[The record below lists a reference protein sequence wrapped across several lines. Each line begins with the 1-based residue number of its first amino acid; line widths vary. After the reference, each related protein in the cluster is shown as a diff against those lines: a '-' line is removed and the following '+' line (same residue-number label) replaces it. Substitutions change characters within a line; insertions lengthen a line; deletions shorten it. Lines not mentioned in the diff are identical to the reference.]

1 MPPPGE
7 YDDPLELD
15 MQRLRETA
23 QPEIERRLQ
32 VIEDYVV
39 VWKGGQL
46 APDRMWAAQREAHRL
61 VGSLGMLGFEG
72 ATDLARRLDRILR
85 TSAQA
90 DPAIELLAALRRE
103 VARGPA
109 PEEEAPPVGSTPQPT
124 RAAQILLAED
134 DQTVAS
140 AVRVAL
146 RLDGLDLLWARDGAE
161 AVNLARE
168 YDVDLVLL
176 DLGLPVLDGLEVCRR
191 LRDDPRLAAT
201 PIVLMTAHPD
211 VKAASGGSVESGV
224 TAYIAKPFKV
234 ADLRQRVRTLLAASP
249 PAPAG

>member
-7 YDDPLELD
+7 NDDPLELD

-39 VWKGGQL
+39 VWKRGQL
-46 APDRMWAAQREAHRL
+46 APERMWAAQREAHRL

-72 ATDLARRLDRILR
+72 ATNIARRLDRVLK
-85 TSAQA
+85 TSSQA
-90 DPAIELLAALRRE
+90 EPAAELLAALRSE
-103 VARGPA
+103 LAR
-109 PEEEAPPVGSTPQPT
+109 PPVPEAEASPSTPPAT
-124 RAAQILLAED
+124 RAAQVLLAED

-146 RLDGLDLLWARDGAE
+146 RLDGLELLWARDGAE

-191 LRDDPRLAAT
+191 LRDDPRLAST
-201 PIVLMTAHPD
+201 PIVLMSAHPD
-211 VKAASGGSVESGV
+211 IKAASRGEVDAGV

-234 ADLRQRVRTLLAASP
+234 ADLRQRVRALLAAGLS
-249 PAPAG
+249 APTG